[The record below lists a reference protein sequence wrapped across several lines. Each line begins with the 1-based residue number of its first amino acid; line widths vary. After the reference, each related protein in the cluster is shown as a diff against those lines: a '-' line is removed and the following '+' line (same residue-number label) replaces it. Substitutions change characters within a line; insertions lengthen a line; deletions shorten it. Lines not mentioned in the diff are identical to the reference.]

1 MKHIIVVSTADAPD
15 GFPIPTKLQ
24 SVLVRAVEIGVEEG
38 HGPCFVQASFNN
50 DSAIAAA
57 HELYGS
63 PWTPGHEVAFQR
75 MLWTLKDVKD
85 FLRRSGYD
93 TTLVNEA
100 IRSAE
105 NLVQIMD

>member
-1 MKHIIVVSTADAPD
+1 MKHVIVISTVDAPE
-15 GFPIPTKLQ
+15 GVPIPTELR
-24 SVLVRAVEIGVEEG
+24 SVLIRAVEIGVEEA
-38 HGPCFVQASFNN
+38 HGPCYVQASFNHG
-50 DSAIAAA
+50 SAIAAV

-63 PWTPGHEVAFQR
+63 PRTPDHEVAFQK

-105 NLVQIMD
+105 NPVQIMD